1 LTVSVPTVS
10 DSVVHAAVRDAL
22 SGTAEHPVMVVPLE
36 VNATVPVG
44 SGGPTGVTVAVK
56 VTGWPSVDGFLLE
69 TTVVVEADLSTVM
82 EVVPLE
88 GASSAPSPLKQA
100 TACLVPT
107 PPS

>member
-1 LTVSVPTVS
+1 MSVPLGKMV
-10 DSVVHAAVRDAL
+10 VVHAAVRDAL
-22 SGTAEHPVMVVPLE
+22 SGTAEHPVRFVPVE

-69 TTVVVEADLSTVM
+69 TTVVVEAALFTVM
-82 EVVPLE
+82 GVVPLE

-100 TACLVPT
+100 TACLIPT